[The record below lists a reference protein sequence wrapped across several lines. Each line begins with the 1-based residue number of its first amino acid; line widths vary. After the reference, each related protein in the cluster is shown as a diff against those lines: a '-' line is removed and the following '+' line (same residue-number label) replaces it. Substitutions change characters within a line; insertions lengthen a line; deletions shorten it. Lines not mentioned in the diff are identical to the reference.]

1 MGMDSGSRYLS
12 RSIRVEAAR
21 ELGLG
26 NWAGLVWNEARIP
39 AGIHDFFGQRRQAR
53 YYKVYRINSTRLGI
67 NWY

>member
-1 MGMDSGSRYLS
+1 MDSGSRYLS

-39 AGIHDFFGQRRQAR
+39 AGFMTFFASVGRPATTK
-53 YYKVYRINSTRLGI
+53 YTALIVPG
-67 NWY
+67 